1 MDSLTKT
8 GGRLIF
14 GIPFLVFG
22 IMHFVFGSGMN
33 GLVPGFLPF
42 PLFWVYFTGLALVA
56 ASISFMINKYVY
68 HAGLGLA
75 LFLIVTALL
84 VHLPMVLS
92 GNMQPNFSAMLKDI
106 MLAGGALYFAGE
118 AQRNEL

>member
-14 GIPFLVFG
+14 GIPFLIFG
-22 IMHFVFGSGMN
+22 IMHFTNASMMVGM
-33 GLVPGFLPF
+33 VPIPGGV
-42 PLFWVYFTGLALVA
+42 FWVYFTGLALVA
-56 ASISFMINKYVY
+56 ASISFAINKYVY
-68 HAGLGLA
+68 WAGLGLA
-75 LFLIVTALL
+75 LFLFLTAFT
-84 VHLPMVLS
+84 VHLPAVIS
-92 GNMQPNFSAMLKDI
+92 GNMQNFSGMLKDV